1 MRPNDLGETR
11 PSSPDFA
18 TLEGALGHRFSIPGL
33 LTQALTHRSAGLNH
47 YERLE
52 FLGDAILDGV
62 IAVALYRQF
71 PNANEGELSRYRA
84 SLVRQDSLLRVAE
97 TLGLAQFLALGEGER
112 LNGGAT
118 RPSILADCVEAL
130 VGAVYLDGG
139 PLLAEECVMR
149 LFASGL
155 EGLQPGSEVKDA
167 KTQLQEILQGRR
179 LPLPRYTVLNVDG
192 QAHAQEFEVECRTSM
207 GVRMTGRGTTRRGA
221 EQAAASKVVAVLQER
236 EFVGGSRAAT

>member
-1 MRPNDLGETR
+1 MDETR
-11 PSSPDFA
+11 PSSVDVSM
-18 TLEGALGHRFSIPGL
+18 LEAALGHRFSDAGL
-33 LTQALTHRSAGLNH
+33 LAQALTHRSAGLSH

-62 IAVALYRQF
+62 IAVALYRRF

-97 TLGLAQFLALGEGER
+97 TLQLSRMLALGEGER
-112 LNGGAT
+112 LNGGSS

-139 PLLAEECVMR
+139 ALLAEACVMR
-149 LFASGL
+149 LFASAL
-155 EGLQPGSEVKDA
+155 EELRSGCEVKDA

-179 LPLPRYTVLNVDG
+179 QPLPHYTVLKVSG

-207 GVRMTGRGTTRRGA
+207 GVHQAGCGTTRRAA
-221 EQAAASKVVAVLQER
+221 EQAAAAKVVAVLR
-236 EFVGGSRAAT
+236 GAAPRRNAHST